1 MRKVFLLVGVCLLL
15 AVTPLLADTIK
26 LKNGDRLT
34 GSIVKSDEKTI
45 VIKTEY
51 AGLVTVNWDAV
62 SDVDSAQQLN
72 VFSKSGQKII
82 GTVRSTEGKFDVST
96 SDSGKVSLAKA
107 DVVTI
112 RNKDEQAAWQKEED
126 RFANPSVLDLW
137 NGSADFGIAFT
148 SGNSSTST
156 TTAGLDLT
164 RATRRDKTTVFYR
177 QISASDRSVTPTKK
191 IANAKRAGV
200 QYNLNISPRTYV
212 FGFTNFDFD
221 ELLKLDLRFVAG
233 GGFGYNVIKN
243 ERSKFDVFG
252 GISYNKEIFDT
263 TPAPTTLVPKPVYTT
278 LTRDSIEGLVGE
290 EWSYKLNGR
299 TSFFE
304 KAVLFPNFTKR
315 GEFRLNFDAGMST
328 ALSKYISWNL
338 TYSSRYL
345 SNPPLPGIKK
355 NDSFLSTGIRFT
367 IAK

>member
-1 MRKVFLLVGVCLLL
+1 MRKVFLLVVVCSIL

-51 AGLVTVNWDAV
+51 AGMVTVNWDAV

-72 VFSKSGQKII
+72 VFSKSGQKIV
-82 GTVRSTEGKFDVST
+82 GTVASTEGKLDVST
-96 SDSGKVSLAKA
+96 SDSGKVTLAKA

-112 RNKDEQAAWQKEED
+112 RNTDEQAAWQKEQD

-137 NGSADFGIAFT
+137 NGSADFGIALT
-148 SGNSSTST
+148 SGNSATSS

-164 RATRRDKTTVFYR
+164 RATRRDKTSVFYR
-177 QISASDRSVTPTKK
+177 QISATDRNVKPSRK

-200 QYNLNISPRTYV
+200 QYDLNLSPRSYA
-212 FGFTNFDFD
+212 FGFANFDFD
-221 ELLKLDLRFVAG
+221 EFLRLDLRFVTG
-233 GGFGYNVIKN
+233 GGFGYNVVKN
-243 ERSKFDVFG
+243 ERSAFDIFG
-252 GISYNKEIFDT
+252 GITYTKETFDV
-263 TPAPTTLVPKPVYTT
+263 TPNPTTLVPKPTYTT
-278 LTRDSIEGLVGE
+278 LNRDSVGGMVGE
-290 EWSYKLNGR
+290 TWTYKLNGR

-304 KAVLFPNFTKR
+304 KVVLFPSFTKN
-315 GEFRLNFDAGMST
+315 GGFRLNFDAGMT
-328 ALSKYISWNL
+328 TTLSKYMSWNL
-338 TYSSRYL
+338 TYSDRYL
-345 SNPPLPGIKK
+345 SNPPLPGLKK
-355 NDSFLSTGIRFT
+355 NDSFLSTGLRFT

>member
-1 MRKVFLLVGVCLLL
+1 MRKVFLLVGACLVL
-15 AVTPLLADTIK
+15 AAAPLLADTIK

-34 GSIVKSDEKTI
+34 GSIVKSDQKTI
-45 VIKTEY
+45 VIKTDY
-51 AGLVTVNWDAV
+51 AGLVTVSWDAV
-62 SDVDSAQQLN
+62 ADVDSAQPLN
-72 VFSKSGQKII
+72 IFSKSGQKIV
-82 GTVRSTEGKFDVST
+82 GTVAATEGKLDVT
-96 SDSGKVSLAKA
+96 TKDSGKVSIAKA

-112 RNKDEQAAWQKEED
+112 RSNDEQAAWQKEED
-126 RFANPSVLDLW
+126 RYANPSVLDLW
-137 NGSADFGIAFT
+137 NGSADLGLAFT
-148 SGNSSTST
+148 SGNSSTAT

-177 QISASDRSVTPTKK
+177 QISATDRNVKPSKT

-200 QYNLNISPRTYV
+200 QYNLNLSPRTYV

-243 ERSKFDVFG
+243 ERSKLDVFG
-252 GISYNKEIFDT
+252 GVSYNNETFDT
-263 TPAPTTLVPKPVYTT
+263 TPNPTTLAPKPAYTT
-278 LTRDSIEGLVGE
+278 LTRNSVSGMVGE
-290 EWSYKLNGR
+290 EWNYKLNGR

-304 KAVLFPNFTKR
+304 KAVLFPGLTNNA
-315 GEFRLNFDAGMST
+315 GLRLNFDAGLST
-328 ALSKYISWNL
+328 VLTKYISWNL
-338 TYSSRYL
+338 TYSDRYL
-345 SNPPLPGIKK
+345 SNPPIAGLKK